1 MEGARRRSV
10 DLNKYSISD
19 MADASAYSKKMQGST
34 DVIFQQQLQQQQQQH
49 YRLYPP
55 WLQRTRDALQLLLMI
70 CILGALVH
78 VACNTRPALN
88 AATGS
93 LGASK
98 MIGGDGVG
106 GDVKIP
112 SAPHFASDSRAGQ
125 AASPESAGTLRA
137 TDETI
142 HDLIVRVNEGKVKE
156 MGLLEGDII
165 PPKAN
170 AIRSI
175 VSDPSARWPA
185 SPDGLVRIPYAFSSY
200 YSPENLAVFA
210 QAFQDFQTKTCLRFL
225 PRTSEASYVNF
236 YNGGMCSGSI
246 GYQQHTSTAVSIMP
260 GSCTYKGVI
269 IHETMHAL
277 GFVHEQSRTDR
288 DAHVRILFANIMSG
302 KEYNFQIMS
311 TNNAVGPYDYNSVM
325 HYSKYTY
332 SSNMLPTIVPI
343 PDDTVLIGQR
353 EGMSTLDVLKINN
366 AYCGGI
372 IPPGVTLTPPSAVT
386 PCNATFSNVQGN
398 FVSPGYPVA
407 YANRLNCFY
416 NFSAPVGLRIEV
428 TFSIFMLEFGT
439 ALCPYDYVAAYN
451 GPGLS
456 SPQIGKY
463 CGSKPSFTV
472 TSSGNYMVIQLHTD
486 GTQVYP
492 GFMASYSRTLN

>member
-19 MADASAYSKKMQGST
+19 MAEASAYSKKMQGST
-34 DVIFQQQLQQQQQQH
+34 DVIFQQQQH
-49 YRLYPP
+49 HQLYPP
-55 WLQRTRDALQLLLMI
+55 WLQRTRDAIQLLLMI

-78 VACNTRPALN
+78 VAINTRPAIN
-88 AATGS
+88 ATNGS
-93 LGASK
+93 PGASK
-98 MIGGDGVG
+98 MIGGDGVA
-106 GDVKIP
+106 GDVK
-112 SAPHFASDSRAGQ
+112 
-125 AASPESAGTLRA
+125 
-137 TDETI
+137 
-142 HDLIVRVNEGKVKE
+142 
-156 MGLLEGDII
+156 
-165 PPKAN
+165 KAN

-210 QAFQDFQTKTCLRFL
+210 QAFQDFQTKTCLRFF
-225 PRTSEASYVNF
+225 PRTSEASYINF
-236 YNGGMCSGSI
+236 YNGGMCSGTI
-246 GYQQHTSTAVSIMP
+246 GYQQRTSTAVSIMP
-260 GSCTYKGVI
+260 GACTYKGVI

-288 DAHVRILFANIMSG
+288 DAHVRILFANIIRG

-311 TNNAVGPYDYNSVM
+311 TNDAVGPYDYRSVM

-332 SSNMLPTIVPI
+332 SYNSLPTIVPI

-366 AYCGGI
+366 AYCGGV

-386 PCNATFSNVQGN
+386 PCNATFSSVQGN
-398 FVSPGYPVA
+398 FMSPGYPTA
-407 YANRLNCFY
+407 YVNRLDCFY

-439 ALCPYDYVAAYN
+439 ALCPYDFVAAYN
-451 GPGLS
+451 GPGTS

-463 CGSKPSFTV
+463 CGSKQSFTV
-472 TSSGNYMVIQLHTD
+472 KSSGNYMVIQLHTD

-492 GFMASYSRTLN
+492 GFMASYSRTLS